1 MRIPTHAS
9 STYLLKHACVHR
21 WNVWNH
27 VGVDAADGAIHLPC
41 LMVRRLCCVDA
52 HKGDAGLCRERP
64 ALRHATLL
72 RSLHPEPQGDAAA
85 ARKVLAETLG
95 KQVRADSGPNDDFIV
110 SPAWTEHRTTVR
122 VILPRGGED
131 DFLNVYEKMQENVV
145 PKSARQFKGIEV
157 KDGNTL
163 WRVDVF
169 RHAVDGIK
177 KMRREKGFYGLWT
190 CQAHLLE
197 RRPQRRWEAPSA
209 EEVAVSAL
217 RSVAVARRPQLRLRS
232 LAL

>member
-41 LMVRRLCCVDA
+41 LMVRRLCCS
-52 HKGDAGLCRERP
+52 
-64 ALRHATLL
+64 
-72 RSLHPEPQGDAAA
+72 SLSLGDAAA

-122 VILPRGGED
+122 VILPRGGEEISLHD

-209 EEVAVSAL
+209 EAVAVSAL
-217 RSVAVARRPQLRLRS
+217 RSVAVARRPQLRLRLCSCSAGS
-232 LAL
+232 LPKCAP